1 MRKFIFFV
9 IISVLTFSCS
19 SVEKKDSTGFKPGKK
34 VSVDKKIPAV
44 YFSETGTPY
53 LDVVLMVTEKTTFVD
68 SGLSKEFSIT
78 DTTWGIPK
86 LIPVVDSTNKPVVDS
101 LGNLVKTLAYFQK
114 GKDSVFWQIENKNID
129 SLISAFKAR
138 SK

>member
-19 SVEKKDSTGFKPGKK
+19 SEEKKVSTGFNLE
-34 VSVDKKIPAV
+34 KKIPAV

-53 LDVVLMVTEKTTFVD
+53 LDVVLMVTKKTVVFD
-68 SGLSKEFSIT
+68 SVLKKDVIAV

-86 LIPVVDSTNKPVVDS
+86 LVPVVDSTNKPVVDS

-114 GKDSVFWQIENKNID
+114 GKDSVFWQIENKDID